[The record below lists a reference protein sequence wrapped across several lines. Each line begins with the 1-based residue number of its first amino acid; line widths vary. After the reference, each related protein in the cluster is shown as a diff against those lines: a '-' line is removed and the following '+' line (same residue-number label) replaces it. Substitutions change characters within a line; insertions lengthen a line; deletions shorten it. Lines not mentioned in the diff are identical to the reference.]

1 MTTALDIT
9 PGDRRRDAAVDWFD
23 RHAGLVFLLP
33 PVALVIVMAIFP
45 LLMSLGLAFVYWDF
59 SNPAAGIRWA
69 GGAHW
74 LRLLSDEHFHKV
86 LWTTVRYVVIGVPL
100 QYCIGLVLAVVLNEE
115 IKARNL
121 FRVLFLVP
129 LMLSPVAVS
138 FVVGRLLFN
147 EALGPIN
154 QMLQGLGLDP
164 IPWMSSN
171 TLAFLTVILVD
182 TWQWTPFMMLLL
194 LAGLQSIDDE
204 VLEAAEL
211 DTVSSWQAFWR
222 VTFPLLLPWTI
233 TAILIRSVEML
244 KIVDLV
250 VVLTNGGPGIATES
264 LTLFAYRTGVVNFDL
279 GYASALAFTL
289 LVLTVVAT
297 LGMLFAL
304 RRQVARVTS

>member
-9 PGDRRRDAAVDWFD
+9 LVGRRRAAASDWLD

-33 PVALVIVMAIFP
+33 PVVLVIVMAIFP
-45 LLMSLGLAFVYWDF
+45 LFMSLGLAFVHWDIA
-59 SNPAAGIRWA
+59 NPDAGIRWA

-74 LRLLSDEHFHKV
+74 LRLLTDDHFHKV
-86 LWTTVRYVVIGVPL
+86 LWNTALYVVVGVPL

-115 IKARNL
+115 IRARNFL
-121 FRVLFLVP
+121 RVLFLVP
-129 LMLSPVAVS
+129 MMLSPVAVS

-154 QMLQGLGLDP
+154 QMLLGLGLDP
-164 IPWMSSN
+164 VPWMSSN
-171 TLAFLTVILVD
+171 SLAFLTVILVD
-182 TWQWTPFMMLLL
+182 TWQWAPFMMLLL

-211 DTVSSWQAFWR
+211 DTRSSWQSFWR

-233 TAILIRSVEML
+233 TAILIRTVEML
-244 KIVDLV
+244 KIVDLI

-264 LTLFAYRTGVVNFDL
+264 LTLYAYRIGVVNFDL
-279 GYASALAFTL
+279 GYASVLAFTL
-289 LVLTVVAT
+289 LILTIVAT

-304 RRQVARVTS
+304 RTQLARVTS